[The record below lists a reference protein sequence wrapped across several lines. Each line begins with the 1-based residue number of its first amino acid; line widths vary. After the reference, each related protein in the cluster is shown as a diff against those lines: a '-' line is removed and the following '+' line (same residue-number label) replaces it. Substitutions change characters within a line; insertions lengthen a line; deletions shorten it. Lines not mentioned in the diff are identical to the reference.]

1 MEEEVK
7 RSLAN
12 DLKYGLLKE
21 IDILPT
27 IQHKWDYEVNI
38 RNTKDI
44 YDDVYYPYDF
54 ESENGTSWEVKSRRI
69 PKNKYATTIIP
80 VHKIRNVNSNQYFVF
95 NFTDACCYIQ
105 YNKQL
110 FSSFSTRMIGVS
122 RLGGNST
129 PVLHYEIP
137 IRLLDDLIRII

>member
-1 MEEEVK
+1 MTDNIK

-12 DLKYGLLKE
+12 DLKYGLLQE

-27 IQHKWDYEVNI
+27 IQHKWDYETNI

-44 YDDVYYPYDF
+44 YNDEYYPYDF
-54 ESENGTSWEVKSRRI
+54 ESNSGTSWEVKSRRI
-69 PKNKYATTIIP
+69 PKDKYTTTIIP
-80 VHKIRNVNSNQYFVF
+80 VHKIRNVNTPQYFVF

-105 YNKQL
+105 YNKTL
-110 FSSFSTRMIGVS
+110 FSAFSTRMISVS
-122 RLGGNST
+122 RLGGNPA

-137 IRLLDDLIRII
+137 IKLLDDLIRIR